1 MADTQ
6 VVTFYDRHPI
16 NAKQILDKLRLAGRP
31 SDTLTAAD
39 LWPHDQDH
47 YGGLDANDALASRA
61 GIGAQSRVLDLCAGL
76 CGPARHNVATRGC
89 SVVALELNAHRA
101 RGARRLNTLV
111 GLDDRITVVQGDAT
125 APPFVDGMFDVVW
138 SQEAFLH
145 IADKQR
151 LLAGVRRVLKPG
163 GRLAFTDWIAGPAL
177 TAIDRRLMDEG
188 IAAKAIHTA
197 HEYTALLQAAG
208 FRDIARDDLSSAWR
222 PILEARLQMYRRLRE
237 DAQRATGGDP
247 HADYV
252 RFYERFVALV
262 AAGALGGARFI
273 AVA

>member
-16 NAKQILDKLRLAGRP
+16 SAKQILDKLRLTGRP

-47 YGGLDANDALASRA
+47 YGGLDANDALATRA
-61 GIGAQSRVLDLCAGL
+61 GVVAGTRVLDLCAGL
-76 CGPARHNVATRGC
+76 CGPARHNVAVRGC
-89 SVVALELNAHRA
+89 SVVALELNALRA
-101 RGARRLNTLV
+101 AGARQLNALA

-125 APPFVDGMFDVVW
+125 APPFGDGAFDVVW

-151 LLAGVRRVLKPG
+151 LLASARRVLKPG

-177 TAIDRRLMDEG
+177 TAMDRQLMDEG
-188 IAAKAIHTA
+188 IAAKAIHSSN
-197 HEYTALLQAAG
+197 EYAQLLEAAG
-208 FRDIARDDLSSAWR
+208 FTDVSRDDLSTAWQ

-237 DAQRATGGDP
+237 EAQRAAGGDP

-262 AAGALGGARFI
+262 AADALGGARFI